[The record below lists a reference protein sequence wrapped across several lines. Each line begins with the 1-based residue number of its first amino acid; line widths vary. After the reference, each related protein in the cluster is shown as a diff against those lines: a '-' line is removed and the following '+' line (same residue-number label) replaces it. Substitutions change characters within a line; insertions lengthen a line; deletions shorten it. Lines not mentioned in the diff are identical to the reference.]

1 MKCCKLSRFFNEI
14 SLRKKCPYFPPFG
27 LNTGQNNSKYGNF
40 SGSACKQIL
49 QDQKRRRRRNFDFYL
64 ILISGKLRFLNIKNM
79 FHEYRSS
86 SPEMFCKNGI
96 LKSFAKFT
104 RKHLCRSLI
113 LKKKTVVFKLTKKR
127 LRSRCFSVSFAK
139 FLRTSVL
146 KIFCKWLLTITICFM
161 KIGSL
166 LYRDKK
172 I

>member
-1 MKCCKLSRFFNEI
+1 MKCCKLSRFFNEVNCAKSVFI
-14 SLRKKCPYFPPFG
+14 FPHSDWTRVRITP
-27 LNTGQNNSKYGNF
+27 NTETFLAVLVNKF
-40 SGSACKQIL
+40 CRI
-49 QDQKRRRRRNFDFYL
+49 RRRRNFDVYL

-79 FHEYRSS
+79 FHEYKSS
-86 SPEMFCKNGI
+86 SPEMFCKNVI